1 MYDLPEVRTALD
13 SLWKGFASNFRR
25 EGITDVPD
33 NIVHDRSLAEFWT
46 DPDLWFSQCCGYDI
60 VNRYAGKLQPIATP
74 HFAAPECEG
83 RDYASVIVVAEDCQA
98 TDVLEMRG
106 VVCVVNGLESH
117 SGMSALRALVAP
129 ASRKGHFF
137 SNVVVSGTHAASLE
151 MIKSGEADV
160 AAIDCVTHALLERY
174 RPSSLNGTRKLGRT
188 HRAPGIPYV
197 TRCTEDRN
205 LIARMRTAIVNTF
218 GDPKFA
224 TVRDALLLKDIEQTT
239 VSDYEPI
246 KEYQENAA
254 RFGYP
259 QLA

>member
-1 MYDLPEVRTALD
+1 MGAVQTLAAKQPAHLAGLRAALCLLQNPQSILRGLAPLRLGHDLRVRRWPRVAGSAPGGLVATLLD
-13 SLWKGFASNFRR
+13 PQGRSVHLLQCHRFSFCGHWYSPPPPYSNSKGGRCLSDVGR
-25 EGITDVPD
+25 EG
-33 NIVHDRSLAEFWT
+33 
-46 DPDLWFSQCCGYDI
+46 
-60 VNRYAGKLQPIATP
+60 
-74 HFAAPECEG
+74 
-83 RDYASVIVVAEDCQA
+83 
-98 TDVLEMRG
+98 
-106 VVCVVNGLESH
+106 
-117 SGMSALRALVAP
+117 
-129 ASRKGHFF
+129 
-137 SNVVVSGTHAASLE
+137 
-151 MIKSGEADV
+151 GEADV